1 MWAPRCPTL
10 LGAASSDSTGLPL
23 MESLAG
29 SNFDDPLESVRQRR
43 RFGTDE
49 PETWE
54 PMPGADCAEVQLFS
68 ADPSAASLCIAVAAE
83 CAVVLAKTFKPCF
96 GPEPPSSVPGLVEA
110 IADSSNYEVLSIT
123 RLQNLARYSMHKH
136 FGRSYGI
143 ASVRQVYHGTARAN
157 ASTIAKVGFRNA
169 ASQRAKFGK
178 GIYAASS
185 VWEALAYAEPEA
197 HSNVQTFLVA
207 DLLQGPTRVGH
218 ENMVDFGLDL
228 SNKQILTTTNPDETI
243 FCAAYEDQLYAHYSI
258 TVRFRFERTHS
269 PSAHNIV
276 RLYHPSIWSLIKA
289 QTSQPPLIRKPVF
302 AVPLPSPQAKS
313 EELNCHMSFKGGDT
327 VKIIKT
333 LKTHTFCRG
342 EVGRI
347 KKIVKDG
354 HVHFCV
360 EFDSPDLQERIK
372 LANKKQVYEWQTD
385 LTWLRCQISH
395 IETVTAPCSAPTP
408 ACTAPGSLGNS
419 ATLSGVASSDAEQFA
434 NPHDSSSDTN
444 DAQSGSKRKRECEDQ
459 AGEPPKSKP

>member
-1 MWAPRCPTL
+1 
-10 LGAASSDSTGLPL
+10 

-29 SNFDDPLESVRQRR
+29 SNLDDPLESVRQRR

-49 PETWE
+49 PETWD

-68 ADPSAASLCIAVAAE
+68 ADPSAASACHAAGQAE
-83 CAVVLAKTFKPCF
+83 CADVLAKTFKSCF
-96 GPEPPSSVPGLVEA
+96 GPEPPSSVPELVEA
-110 IADSSNYEVLSIT
+110 IADNSNYEVLSIT

-143 ASVRQVYHGTARAN
+143 PSVRQVYHGTARAN

-178 GIYAASS
+178 GIYTAAS

-228 SNKQILTTTNPDETI
+228 SNKQILTATNPDETI
-243 FCAAYEDQLYAHYSI
+243 FCAAYEDQLYAHYSV
-258 TVRFRFERTHS
+258 TVRFLFERTHS

-276 RLYHPSIWSLIKA
+276 RLYHPSVWSLIKA
-289 QTSQPPLIRKPVF
+289 QTNQPLTIRKPVF
-302 AVPLPSPQAKS
+302 AVPLPPKAKS

-360 EFDSPDLQERIK
+360 EFDSRDLQERIK
-372 LANKKQVYEWQTD
+372 LANRKQIYEWQTD
-385 LTWLRCQISH
+385 LTWLRCQVSH
-395 IETVTAPCSAPTP
+395 IQTVTSPCSVTTP
-408 ACTAPGSLGNS
+408 VSTTPDSSGSS
-419 ATLSGVASSDAEQFA
+419 ATLSCAASSDAETIA
-434 NPHDSSSDTN
+434 SPHDSSSDTN
-444 DAQSGSKRKRECEDQ
+444 DSRSGGKRKRECEDQ
-459 AGEPPKSKP
+459 DGEPPKCKV

>member
-1 MWAPRCPTL
+1 
-10 LGAASSDSTGLPL
+10 

-29 SNFDDPLESVRQRR
+29 SNFDDPLDSVRQRR

-49 PETWE
+49 PETWD
-54 PMPGADCAEVQLFS
+54 PMPGVDCAEVQLFS
-68 ADPSAASLCIAVAAE
+68 ADPSAASACHPAGQAE
-83 CAVVLAKTFKPCF
+83 CADVLAKTFKSCL
-96 GPEPPSSVPGLVEA
+96 GPEPPPLVSGLIEA

-143 ASVRQVYHGTARAN
+143 ANVRQVYHGTARAN

-178 GIYAASS
+178 GIYAAAS

-218 ENMVDFGLDL
+218 ENMVDFGRDL
-228 SNKQILTTTNPDETI
+228 SSKQILTTTNPDETI
-243 FCAAYEDQLYAHYSI
+243 FCAAYEDQLYAHYI
-258 TVRFRFERTHS
+258 VTVRFMFERTHS
-269 PSAHNIV
+269 PSAHGIV
-276 RLYHPSIWSLIKA
+276 RLYHPSVWSLIKA
-289 QTSQPPLIRKPVF
+289 QTKQPPAIRKPVF
-302 AVPLPSPQAKS
+302 AVPLLAPKAKS
-313 EELNCHMSFKGGDT
+313 EELNCHLSFKGGDT

-333 LKTHTFCRG
+333 LKSHTFCRG

-360 EFDSPDLQERIK
+360 EFESPDLQERIK
-372 LANKKQVYEWQTD
+372 LANRKQIYEWQTD
-385 LTWLRCQISH
+385 LAWLRCQVSH
-395 IETVTAPCSAPTP
+395 IQTVTATAPSSTPTP
-408 ACTAPGSLGNS
+408 ACTTPGPGSSGSL
-419 ATLSGVASSDAEQFA
+419 ATLSGAASSDAETIA
-434 NPHDSSSDTN
+434 SPRDSSSDTN
-444 DAQSGSKRKRECEDQ
+444 DAQSGGKRKRECEGQDG
-459 AGEPPKSKP
+459 APRKCKA